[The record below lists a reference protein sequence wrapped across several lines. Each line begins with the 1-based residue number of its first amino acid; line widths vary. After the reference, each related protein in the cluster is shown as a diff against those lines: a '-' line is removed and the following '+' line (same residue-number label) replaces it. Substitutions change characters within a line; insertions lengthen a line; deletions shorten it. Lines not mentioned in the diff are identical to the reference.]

1 MIVVT
6 MGDGFKEQRFA
17 MHAEEKGGTISGPAA
32 R

>member
-1 MIVVT
+1 